1 MSQFLLVTDLD
12 NTLVG
17 DRAAL
22 ATLNQ
27 HLSAQRQND
36 NIKIIYS
43 TGRSRFLYQ
52 RLTQEESLLNPDAL
66 ICSVGTAIYLNPDED
81 KTDAEWD
88 NKLSQNWDRELIV
101 SLTAHYSD
109 LIPQPESEQTAYKVS
124 FCISPSAAKEAI
136 PRLKNVLAEKGLK
149 TKIIYSADKDLDIL
163 PENGDKGLALQYLR
177 QKWGFAPENTVVC
190 GDSGNDIAL
199 FSVEPCRGVIVGN
212 AKPEL
217 RQWYQKKERD
227 RCYFAQASCA
237 GGILEGLKHFS
248 FLS

>member
-1 MSQFLLVTDLD
+1 MSQFLFVTDLD

-22 ATLNQ
+22 AKLNE

-36 NIKIIYS
+36 NIKIVYS

-52 RLTQEESLLNPDAL
+52 QLTEEESLLTPDAL
-66 ICSVGTAIYLNPDED
+66 ICAVGTAIYLNPDED
-81 KTDAEWD
+81 KTDAAWD
-88 NKLSQNWDRELIV
+88 EILSQNWDRELIV
-101 SLTAHYSD
+101 SLTAHYTD
-109 LIPQPESEQTAYKVS
+109 LVPQPDSEQTDYKVS
-124 FCISPSAAKEAI
+124 FYLSSEVAQELI
-136 PRLKNVLAEKGLK
+136 PRLKSVLAEKGLK
-149 TKIIYSADKDLDIL
+149 TKIIYSDDKDLDIL
-163 PENGDKGLALQYLR
+163 PENGDKGLALQYLQ
-177 QKWGFAPENTVVC
+177 QKWELAPENTVVC

-199 FSVEPCRGVIVGN
+199 FSIESCCGVIVGN

-217 RQWYQKKERD
+217 RQWYQENQRD